1 MKLKQSRKKAKD
13 IIETINTKKS
23 SGSKITSI
31 FEEPIQQRT
40 SKVYTLPD
48 SKQGRKSQ
56 IEKGANTK
64 AELPKLSS
72 SLDDKNEPPVNF
84 VVSEELPDYWIELVE
99 RREVSLN
106 EIIRVLDKKGVKFS
120 RDKYKKEIFQALE
133 NLISFYSTKTA
144 D

>member
-1 MKLKQSRKKAKD
+1 MTK
-13 IIETINTKKS
+13 TI
-23 SGSKITSI
+23 
-31 FEEPIQQRT
+31 
-40 SKVYTLPD
+40 
-48 SKQGRKSQ
+48 
-56 IEKGANTK
+56 
-64 AELPKLSS
+64 
-72 SLDDKNEPPVNF
+72 PPVNF
-84 VVSEELPDYWIELVE
+84 VVSEELPDYWIELIE

>member
-1 MKLKQSRKKAKD
+1 MTK
-13 IIETINTKKS
+13 TI
-23 SGSKITSI
+23 
-31 FEEPIQQRT
+31 
-40 SKVYTLPD
+40 
-48 SKQGRKSQ
+48 
-56 IEKGANTK
+56 
-64 AELPKLSS
+64 
-72 SLDDKNEPPVNF
+72 PPVNF

>member
-13 IIETINTKKS
+13 IIETIDAKKS
-23 SGSKITSI
+23 SGSKIT
-31 FEEPIQQRT
+31 PI
-40 SKVYTLPD
+40 L
-48 SKQGRKSQ
+48 
-56 IEKGANTK
+56 
-64 AELPKLSS
+64 
-72 SLDDKNEPPVNF
+72 PVNF

-99 RREVSLN
+99 RQKLREVSLN
-106 EIIRVLDKKGVKFS
+106 EIIRVLDKKGVRFS

>member
-13 IIETINTKKS
+13 IIETIDAKKS
-23 SGSKITSI
+23 SGSKIT
-31 FEEPIQQRT
+31 PI
-40 SKVYTLPD
+40 
-48 SKQGRKSQ
+48 
-56 IEKGANTK
+56 
-64 AELPKLSS
+64 
-72 SLDDKNEPPVNF
+72 PPVNF

-120 RDKYKKEIFQALE
+120 RDKYTKEVFQALE